1 MVILPEVLTFFGL
14 SREFRNTGYFETEQA
29 QRIALALKP
38 AIEAG
43 HLTAL
48 TGITGC
54 GKTTT
59 RRIRQD
65 LDKER
70 KMLVATNLAVDKER
84 VKLSTLME
92 AIVAAIGTDKEATL
106 PTQAELRE
114 RRLRDLIQ
122 RRGRPVALFI
132 DEAHDL
138 HPKTMVGLKR
148 LVEVVQE
155 GGAVLAIVLVG
166 LPRLRVNL
174 RRPAM
179 EEPVITSGPQP
190 WCLPWATSPH
200 GR

>member
-1 MVILPEVLTFFGL
+1 MPAWPINLTMPL
-14 SREFRNTGYFETEQA
+14 
-29 QRIALALKP
+29 I
-38 AIEAG
+38 
-43 HLTAL
+43 AL

-59 RRIRQD
+59 ARRIRQD

-70 KMLVATNLAVDKER
+70 KILVATNLAVDKER
-84 VKLSTLME
+84 VKLGTLME
-92 AIVAAIGTDKEATL
+92 AIVADIGTDKEATL

-122 RRGRPVALFI
+122 RRSRPVALFI

-155 GGAVLAIVLVG
+155 GGRG
-166 LPRLRVNL
+166 PGHRS
-174 RRPAM
+174 RRPATL
-179 EEPVITSGPQP
+179 VAYGQNI
-190 WCLPWATSPH
+190 
-200 GR
+200 